1 MNIEANEQRPSKK
14 TAPQTKTSII
24 LKALQRKRGATL
36 DELCVLTGWK
46 RHSMRGH
53 LSGAL
58 RRKRKLEI
66 VTSIS
71 KTGIR
76 RYRLDQ
82 SGPGAAS

>member
-1 MNIEANEQRPSKK
+1 MNTASKEQKPSKK
-14 TAPQTKTSII
+14 NASQTKTSII
-24 LKALQRKRGATL
+24 LKALQRKRGVTL
-36 DELCVLTGWK
+36 DELCALTGWK

-53 LSGAL
+53 LSGTL

-76 RYRLDQ
+76 RYYLAQ
-82 SGPGAAS
+82 HGAAS